1 MVVEKGGQE
10 KQKSQEDQENNN
22 ILDIIYMTDKE
33 RILYFIFGC
42 IALRLVLAYLPL
54 YLSKKWLPKL
64 GVLTFIIGISFL
76 YLYFTNGR
84 MNAPE
89 GGGVTWWAN
98 YRLLHGFLYITASIY
113 LFQSKKVAWIPLMID
128 VLFGLIM
135 FIKNKL

>member
-1 MVVEKGGQE
+1 M
-10 KQKSQEDQENNN
+10 N
-22 ILDIIYMTDKE
+22 IFRYTIYMTDRE

-64 GVLTFIIGISFL
+64 GGLTFIIGISFL

-98 YRLLHGFLYITASIY
+98 HRLLHGLLYITASIY

-128 VLFGLIM
+128 VLFGLVM
-135 FIKNKL
+135 FIHNKL